1 MDLITSVITLL
12 VGAAVFIVGMN
23 LMSSGLKKSTG
34 KGVKRLF
41 KKTQHNPFAGMGI
54 GAATTALVQSSST
67 TSIMVIGFIATGVMT
82 IYQGVSVILG
92 AYIGTTITG
101 LIASLSSFPVSKYF
115 ILLAVIGVVMMFIKR
130 EKIKNIGEIITGLG
144 LLFFGL
150 STMSRSINATESP
163 EMYEIVTNVFNATNF
178 PLLLLLI
185 GTLFT
190 ALVQSSSAT
199 AGISIV
205 MVGSGAITLES
216 GFYLM
221 LGAGIGS
228 VVPTLIAAIGGN
240 ANVKK
245 TAWICL
251 FIRVITCVLAM
262 GIIWPFKHGEFNYIS
277 DFYHNIF
284 QSDELALAMF
294 VLSYNLIFM
303 FAFVP
308 FIKPIEKLFNKLIKD
323 KDEEKQKKAI
333 KYIDDH
339 LLNSPSL
346 AIMQVKLE
354 IIDMFNLAIENYRRG
369 YDEMLHQNFENAKLI
384 IDTED
389 AVDYK
394 NNAITNFLINL
405 TNRVSDE
412 DEKLIGIYFHVI
424 NDIERIGDHAYNF
437 HERAMKMSEDE
448 LKFSDTAKGEFDQM
462 NKVIESMVSIAM
474 ESLEDSETIRANE
487 LKQLEEETDKL
498 KVSLSSAHF
507 NRIITNTCHVEL
519 SPFYSTFV
527 SELERVGDHLT
538 NIGYSFTNPTGDDL

>member
-1 MDLITSVITLL
+1 MDLVTSVITLL

-23 LMSSGLKKSTG
+23 LMSTGLKKSTG

-41 KKTQHNPFAGMGI
+41 KKTQHNPFASLGI

-82 IYQGVSVILG
+82 IYQGVSIILG

-101 LIASLSSFPVSKYF
+101 LIASLSSFPISKYF
-115 ILLAVIGVVMMFIKR
+115 ILLAVIGVVMMFFKK
-130 EKIKNIGEIITGLG
+130 EKIKHIGEIITGLG

-150 STMSRSINATESP
+150 STMSRSINAVESP
-163 EMYEIVTNVFNATNF
+163 EMYEIVVKAFNTTSF

-262 GIIWPFKHGEFNYIS
+262 GIIWPFKHGTGNYIS
-277 DFYHNIF
+277 DFYLNAF
-284 QSDELALAMF
+284 GGAELALAMF

-303 FAFVP
+303 FAFIP

-323 KDEEKQKKAI
+323 KEEEKQKKAI

-339 LLNSPSL
+339 LLNSPDL

-354 IIDMFNLAIENYRRG
+354 IMDMFNLAIENYRRG
-369 YDEMLHQNFENAKLI
+369 FDEMLYQKFENAKLI
-384 IDTED
+384 ADTED

-394 NNAITNFLINL
+394 NNAITDFLINL

-437 HERAMKMSEDE
+437 HERALKMNEEE
-448 LKFSDTAKGEFDQM
+448 LSFSDTAKGEFIQM
-462 NKVIESMVSIAM
+462 DALIESMFDIAM
-474 ESLEDSETIRANE
+474 ESLDKSESIRAGE
-487 LKQLEEETDKL
+487 LKQLEEGTDKL

-519 SPFYSTFV
+519 SPFYSTFL

>member
-1 MDLITSVITLL
+1 MDLLTSIITLL

-41 KKTQHNPFAGMGI
+41 KKTQNNPFAGLGI

-67 TSIMVIGFIATGVMT
+67 TSIMVIGFIATGIMT
-82 IYQGVSVILG
+82 IYQGVSMILG

-101 LIASLSSFPVSKYF
+101 LIASLSSFPISKYF
-115 ILLAVIGVVMMFIKR
+115 VLLSVIGVVMMFFKKD
-130 EKIKNIGEIITGLG
+130 KIKHIGEIITGLG

-150 STMSRSINATESP
+150 STMSRSINAVESP
-163 EMYEIVTNVFNATNF
+163 EIYEIVVKAFNATSF

-185 GTLFT
+185 GMLFT

-240 ANVKK
+240 AKVKR

-251 FIRVITCVLAM
+251 FIRVVTCVVAM
-262 GIIWPFKHGEFNYIS
+262 CLIWPFKHGAGNYIS
-277 DFYHNIF
+277 DFYYNIF
-284 QSDELALAMF
+284 QNNELALAMF

-303 FAFVP
+303 FAFIP
-308 FIKPIEKLFNKLIKD
+308 FIKPIEKLFTMLIKD
-323 KDEEKQKKAI
+323 KEEEKQKKAI

-339 LLNSPSL
+339 LLKSPDL

-354 IIDMFNLAIENYRRG
+354 IVDMFDLAVENYRRG
-369 YDEMLHQNFENAKLI
+369 FAEMLTQNFENAKVI
-384 IDTED
+384 SEVED

-394 NNAITNFLINL
+394 NNAITDFLISL

-437 HERAMKMSEDE
+437 HERAVKMSEED
-448 LKFSDTAKGEFDQM
+448 LHFSNTAKGEFSQM
-462 NKVIESMVSIAM
+462 NAVIESMANIVR
-474 ESLEDSETIRANE
+474 ESLDNSESVRIDE
-487 LKQLEEETDKL
+487 LRHLEEETDKL

-527 SELERVGDHLT
+527 SELERVGDHLE
-538 NIGYSFTNPTGDDL
+538 NIGYSFTNPTGDEL

>member
-115 ILLAVIGVVMMFIKR
+115 ILLAVVGVVMMFIKK

-150 STMSRSINATESP
+150 STMSRSINAVESP
-163 EMYEIVTNVFNATNF
+163 EMYEIVTNVFNATSF

-262 GIIWPFKHGEFNYIS
+262 GIIWPFKHGAGNYIS
-277 DFYHNIF
+277 DFYLSVF
-284 QSDELALAMF
+284 KGAELALAMF

-323 KDEEKQKKAI
+323 KEEEKQKKAI
-333 KYIDDH
+333 RYIDDH

-369 YDEMLHQNFENAKLI
+369 YDEMLHQNFDNAKLI
-384 IDTED
+384 IDIED

-437 HERAMKMSEDE
+437 HERAVKMNEEE
-448 LKFSDTAKGEFDQM
+448 LMFSDTAKGEFDQM
-462 NKVIESMVSIAM
+462 NKVIETMAEIAI
-474 ESLEDSETIRANE
+474 ESLENSETIRANE